1 MKVFFKKVK
10 CTYMCVQ
17 VSVCGTKEKKMNE
30 LDFRRKRELLA
41 RKERE
46 KKSSRGKF
54 LNLKVLKFWL
64 LLGKVLLYF

>member
-10 CTYMCVQ
+10 CTHMCVQ

-30 LDFRRKRELLA
+30 LDFQRKRELLA
-41 RKERE
+41 REERE

-64 LLGKVLLYF
+64 LLGKIPSYF